1 MTGPGTVGTDRLLR
15 LLLEGIRDYAIFA
28 LDAEGRVASWNEG
41 AERAKGYTEAEIL
54 GRPFAIFFPP
64 EDVAA
69 GRPQRLL
76 AIAAREGRVEDEGW
90 RVRKDGTR
98 YWADSVLTALRDD
111 AGQLVGYAKVVRDL
125 TERRRAEEQA
135 RKLLAAR
142 GAREVAEAAARRME
156 LLAQASSILASSLD
170 YEAALRETAA
180 LVVPALADFCAIDVL
195 EDDRLRRLAAQHRDE
210 ARGRAAAALGAGKV
224 EQAGR
229 WRTGRAEIL
238 AQVPEPPPDAAS
250 DHPHALLRALGVR
263 TAVIVPLMVHG
274 RLFGAMTFGQTEPER
289 TFPDEDVKM
298 AEDLARRVATA
309 IENSRLVH
317 DLEHARSQMEK
328 QARELQEQ
336 TADLRRLT
344 AELAAK
350 VDEAEAARGV
360 AEEAN
365 RAKSRF
371 LATMSHELRTPLNA
385 IAGHADL
392 LALGIHGPLSE
403 PQREAL
409 ARIQRNE
416 QRLLALIND
425 IISFAKLEAGQLR
438 FHRQAVPVREL
449 LADVHELTAPMAQ
462 EKGVHLRVLPEQE
475 PLRALADP
483 DKAARVLLNLV
494 DNAVK
499 FTDAGGQV
507 EVGARG
513 TPDRVEIY
521 VRDNGRGIIGSRL
534 GSIFEPFVQ
543 VDQEHTR
550 DKDGLGLGLAIS
562 RELARNMDGDVQVQ
576 SEPGRGST
584 FTLALPRAGTGER
597 EA

>member
-1 MTGPGTVGTDRLLR
+1 MGSATIGTERLLR

-41 AERAKGYTEAEIL
+41 AERIKGYTESEIL
-54 GRPFAIFFPP
+54 GQPYAIFFPA

-69 GRPQRLL
+69 RRPQHLL
-76 AIAAREGRVEDEGW
+76 ETAAREGRVEDEGW

-98 YWADSVLTALRDD
+98 FWSEAILTALRDD
-111 AGQLVGYAKVVRDL
+111 GGRLVGYAKITRDL
-125 TERRRAEEQA
+125 TERRRAEEQS

-142 GAREVAEAAARRME
+142 VAREVAEAAARRME
-156 LLAQASSILASSLD
+156 LLAHASSVLGSSLD
-170 YEAALRETAA
+170 YEAALRETARM
-180 LVVPALADFCAIDVL
+180 VVPALADFCAIDVL
-195 EDDRLRRLAAQHRDE
+195 EDGSLRRLASEHRDE
-210 ARGRAAAALGAGKV
+210 ARARAAAALGAG
-224 EQAGR
+224 ELEHAGA
-229 WRTGRAEIL
+229 WRSGRTEVLRKI
-238 AQVPEPPPDAAS
+238 PGPPAGAAS
-250 DHPHALLRALGVR
+250 DHPHALLRALGIR
-263 TAVIVPLMVHG
+263 AAVIVPLMVHG
-274 RLFGAMTFGQTEPER
+274 RLFGVMSFGQAESER
-289 TFPDEDVKM
+289 DLPPSDVTL

-309 IENSRLVH
+309 IENTRLVR
-317 DLEHARSQMEK
+317 DLEYARGQMEE
-328 QARELQEQ
+328 QALELREQ

-350 VDEAEAARGV
+350 VDEAEAARAA

-385 IAGHADL
+385 IAGYADL
-392 LALGIHGPLSE
+392 LALGIHGVLTE
-403 PQREAL
+403 EQGDAI

-438 FHRQAVPVREL
+438 FHREAVPIRDL
-449 LADVHELTAPMAQ
+449 LADVEELTAPLA
-462 EKGVHLRVLPEQE
+462 ERKGVALRVLPDTE

-499 FTDAGGQV
+499 FTDPGGHV

-513 TPDRVEIY
+513 EADQVLIY
-521 VRDNGRGIIGSRL
+521 VRDDGRGIADSRIPT
-534 GSIFEPFVQ
+534 IFEPFVQ

-550 DKDGLGLGLAIS
+550 EKEGLGLGLAIS
-562 RELARNMDGDVQVQ
+562 RELARNMDGEVRVE

-584 FTLALPRAGTGER
+584 FTLSLPRAGNASR
-597 EA
+597 VD